1 MLGTGV
7 NVTTVALA
15 LLAAAG
21 IIGRIVTVVQEHRAR
36 REYEAQRRADRERII
51 AQQDRIAE
59 MRRQE
64 RQGPPS
70 AL

>member
-1 MLGTGV
+1 VLSSGV
-7 NVTTVALA
+7 NMITVALA
-15 LLAAAG
+15 FLAAAG
-21 IIGRIVTVVQEHRAR
+21 VIGRIVTVVQEHRAR
-36 REYEAQRRADRERII
+36 REYEAQRQADRERIV

-70 AL
+70 TR